1 MEQPTTREQLPAEVL
16 SRLARV
22 STATLCT
29 QLLSRGLRNPFM
41 EGPRPL
47 HETGKLVG
55 TAFTLR
61 YAPAREDIGISAHY
75 DNRTNVQRVAVENI
89 EAGEILV
96 IDARGERTAG
106 TMGNILATRIR
117 ERGAVGMVS
126 DGPVRDTGAMAAV
139 GLPVFAPG
147 GNARLSST
155 IHHPVD
161 MQTPIGC
168 GGVLVMP
175 GDVLVGDADGVVVIP
190 RAWADEVSRAAVE
203 QEELEEYTLKAI
215 EGGRALGGVYPAG
228 DEFLAEYREHQ
239 ARS

>member
-1 MEQPTTREQLPAEVL
+1 MTE
-16 SRLARV
+16 RLKQV

-29 QLLSRGLRNPFM
+29 QLLARGLRNPFM
-41 EGPRPL
+41 EGLRPL
-47 HETGKLVG
+47 HGTDKVVG

-75 DNRTNVQRVAVENI
+75 DNETNVQRVAVESI
-89 EAGEILV
+89 APGDVLV
-96 IDARGERTAG
+96 IDARGEMGAG

-117 ERGAVGMVS
+117 ARGGVGIVS

-139 GLPVFAPG
+139 EIPVFAPG
-147 GNARLSST
+147 GNAKLSSVL
-155 IHHPVD
+155 HHPVE

-190 RAWADEVSRAAVE
+190 REWAEEVSLAAIA
-203 QEELEEYTLKAI
+203 QERLEEYTLKAI
-215 EGGRALGGVYPAG
+215 ESGRALNGVYPAG
-228 DEFLAEYREHQ
+228 EEFLGEYE
-239 ARS
+239 RSRTE